1 MNRIEKKV
9 AKMLLYVLSGVL
21 LYSCSS
27 DEAELQFSEGTG
39 YVSLNLNTN
48 IGFQSRAVNESDYQ
62 DLSNYTV
69 QILKDGNSLHKWDY
83 NDIPEFTELAN
94 NTYTMLAI
102 CGDSTKAVYTDDLC
116 VLGSK
121 SFTVKNDSVNVNVTC
136 KPNSA
141 RINIEFDEK
150 MDEYFSDYEVR
161 IKTAAQGGS
170 IYLWD
175 NTTAGPVYFKVKQNE
190 VVTMTIKLT
199 PKSGV
204 EADTEIQKTY
214 TLSPADAMKMTLA
227 PVIGSGSLSITITID
242 ETVIEHPVD
251 IEVPSDWVS

>member
-170 IYLWD
+170 TYIWD

-251 IEVPSDWVS
+251 IEVPSDWV

>member
-1 MNRIEKKV
+1 
-9 AKMLLYVLSGVL
+9 
-21 LYSCSS
+21 
-27 DEAELQFSEGTG
+27 
-39 YVSLNLNTN
+39 
-48 IGFQSRAVNESDYQ
+48 
-62 DLSNYTV
+62 
-69 QILKDGNSLHKWDY
+69 
-83 NDIPEFTELAN
+83 
-94 NTYTMLAI
+94 
-102 CGDSTKAVYTDDLC
+102 
-116 VLGSK
+116 
-121 SFTVKNDSVNVNVTC
+121 
-136 KPNSA
+136 
-141 RINIEFDEK
+141 

-170 IYLWD
+170 TYIWD
-175 NTTAGPVYFKVKQNE
+175 NTTDGPVYFKVKQKE
-190 VVTMTIKLT
+190 SVAMTIKLT

>member
-62 DLSNYTV
+62 NLSNYTV

-83 NDIPEFTELAN
+83 DEIPEFTELAN

-116 VLGSK
+116 VLGYK
-121 SFTVKNDSVNVNVTC
+121 SFKVKNDSVNVDVTC

-170 IYLWD
+170 TYIWD
-175 NTTAGPVYFKVKQNE
+175 NTTAGPVYFKVKQKE
-190 VVTMTIKLT
+190 SVAMTIKLT

-251 IEVPSDWVS
+251 IEVPSEWV

>member
-62 DLSNYTV
+62 NLSNYTV

-170 IYLWD
+170 TYIWD
-175 NTTAGPVYFKVKQNE
+175 NTTAGPVYFKVKQKE
-190 VVTMTIKLT
+190 SVAMTIKLT

-251 IEVPSDWVS
+251 IEVPSEWV

>member
-1 MNRIEKKV
+1 
-9 AKMLLYVLSGVL
+9 MLLYVLSGVL

-27 DEAELQFSEGTG
+27 DEAELQFPEGTG

-48 IGFQSRAVNESDYQ
+48 IGFQSRAVDESDYQ

-170 IYLWD
+170 TYIWD

-251 IEVPSDWVS
+251 IEVPSEWV

>member
-62 DLSNYTV
+62 NLSNYTV

-102 CGDSTKAVYTDDLC
+102 CGDSTKAVYTGDLC

-170 IYLWD
+170 TYIWD

-251 IEVPSDWVS
+251 IEVPSEWV

>member
-62 DLSNYTV
+62 NLSNYTV

-121 SFTVKNDSVNVNVTC
+121 SFTVKNDSVNVDVTC

-170 IYLWD
+170 TYIWD

-251 IEVPSDWVS
+251 IEVPSEWV

>member
-48 IGFQSRAVNESDYQ
+48 IGFQSRAVDESDYQ

-121 SFTVKNDSVNVNVTC
+121 SFTVKNDSVNVDVTC

-170 IYLWD
+170 TYIWD
-175 NTTAGPVYFKVKQNE
+175 NTTVGPVYFKVKQNE

-251 IEVPSDWVS
+251 IEVPSEWV

>member
-39 YVSLNLNTN
+39 YVSLDLNTN

-62 DLSNYTV
+62 NLSNYTV

-121 SFTVKNDSVNVNVTC
+121 SFKVDNDSVNVNVTC

-170 IYLWD
+170 TYIWD
-175 NTTAGPVYFKVKQNE
+175 NTTAGPVYFKVKQKE
-190 VVTMTIKLT
+190 SVAMTIKLT

-251 IEVPSDWVS
+251 IEVPSEWV

>member
-9 AKMLLYVLSGVL
+9 AKMLLYVFSGVL

-39 YVSLNLNTN
+39 YVSLDLNTN

-62 DLSNYTV
+62 NLSNYTV

-116 VLGSK
+116 VLGYK
-121 SFTVKNDSVNVNVTC
+121 SFTVKNDSVNVDVTC

-170 IYLWD
+170 TYIWD
-175 NTTAGPVYFKVKQNE
+175 NTTAGPVYFKVKQKE
-190 VVTMTIKLT
+190 SVAMTIKLT

-251 IEVPSDWVS
+251 IEVPSDWV

>member
-62 DLSNYTV
+62 NLSNYYTV

-170 IYLWD
+170 TYIWD
-175 NTTAGPVYFKVKQNE
+175 NTTAGPVYFKVKQKE
-190 VVTMTIKLT
+190 SVAMTIKLT

-251 IEVPSDWVS
+251 IEVPSEWV

>member
-48 IGFQSRAVNESDYQ
+48 IGFQSRVVNESDYQ
-62 DLSNYTV
+62 NLSNYTV

-170 IYLWD
+170 TYIWD
-175 NTTAGPVYFKVKQNE
+175 NTTAGPVYFKVKQKE
-190 VVTMTIKLT
+190 SVAMTIKLT

-251 IEVPSDWVS
+251 IEVPSEWV

>member
-48 IGFQSRAVNESDYQ
+48 IGFQSRAVDESDYQ

-121 SFTVKNDSVNVNVTC
+121 SFTVKNDSVNVDVTC

-141 RINIEFDEK
+141 RINIEFDKK

-170 IYLWD
+170 TYIWD
-175 NTTAGPVYFKVKQNE
+175 NTTVGPVYFKVKQNE
-190 VVTMTIKLT
+190 GVAMTIKLT

-204 EADTEIQKTY
+204 ETDTEIQKTY

-251 IEVPSDWVS
+251 IEVPSDWV

>member
-48 IGFQSRAVNESDYQ
+48 IGFQSRAVDESDYQ

-170 IYLWD
+170 TYIWD

-251 IEVPSDWVS
+251 IEVPSEWV

>member
-62 DLSNYTV
+62 NLSNYTV

-170 IYLWD
+170 TYIWD
-175 NTTAGPVYFKVKQNE
+175 NTTVGPVYFKVKQNE

-251 IEVPSDWVS
+251 IEVPSEWV

>member
-1 MNRIEKKV
+1 MNRIERSV
-9 AKMLLYVLSGVL
+9 AKILLCFFSGVTL
-21 LYSCSS
+21 FSCSS

-39 YVSLNLNTN
+39 YVSLDLNTN
-48 IGFQSRAVNESDYQ
+48 TGFQSRAVVESDYQ
-62 DLSNYTV
+62 NKSNYTV

-170 IYLWD
+170 TYIWD

-251 IEVPSDWVS
+251 IEVPSEWV

>member
-1 MNRIEKKV
+1 MNRIERSV
-9 AKMLLYVLSGVL
+9 AKILLCFFSGVTL
-21 LYSCSS
+21 FSCSS
-27 DEAELQFSEGTG
+27 DENELQLPEGTG
-39 YVSLNLNTN
+39 YVSFSLKTNTS
-48 IGFQSRAVNESDYQ
+48 FQSRAVDESDYQ

-121 SFTVKNDSVNVNVTC
+121 SFTVDNDSVNVDVTC

-170 IYLWD
+170 TYIWD
-175 NTTAGPVYFKVKQNE
+175 NTTDGPVYFKVKQKE
-190 VVTMTIKLT
+190 SVAMTIKLT

-251 IEVPSDWVS
+251 IEVPSEWV

>member
-9 AKMLLYVLSGVL
+9 AKMLLYVFSGVL

-39 YVSLNLNTN
+39 YVSLDLNTN
-48 IGFQSRAVNESDYQ
+48 TGFQSRAVNESDYQ
-62 DLSNYTV
+62 NKSNYTV

-170 IYLWD
+170 TYIWD
-175 NTTAGPVYFKVKQNE
+175 NTTAGPVYFKVKQKE
-190 VVTMTIKLT
+190 SVAMTIKLT

-251 IEVPSDWVS
+251 IEVPSEWV

>member
-9 AKMLLYVLSGVL
+9 AKVLLYVFSGVF

-62 DLSNYTV
+62 NLSNYTV

-170 IYLWD
+170 TYIWD
-175 NTTAGPVYFKVKQNE
+175 NTTAGPVYFKVKQKE
-190 VVTMTIKLT
+190 SVAMTIKLT

-251 IEVPSDWVS
+251 IEVPSEWV

>member
-48 IGFQSRAVNESDYQ
+48 IGFQSRAVDESDYQ

-170 IYLWD
+170 TYIWD

>member
-1 MNRIEKKV
+1 MNRIERSV
-9 AKMLLYVLSGVL
+9 AKILLCFFSGVTL
-21 LYSCSS
+21 FSCSS

-39 YVSLNLNTN
+39 YVSFNLKTNTS
-48 IGFQSRAVNESDYQ
+48 FQSRAVSESDYQ

-141 RINIEFDEK
+141 RINIEFDKK

-170 IYLWD
+170 TYIWD
-175 NTTAGPVYFKVKQNE
+175 NTTDGPVYFKVKQKE
-190 VVTMTIKLT
+190 SVAMTIKLT

-251 IEVPSDWVS
+251 IEVPSEWV

>member
-48 IGFQSRAVNESDYQ
+48 IGFQSRAVDESDYQ

-170 IYLWD
+170 TYIWD
-175 NTTAGPVYFKVKQNE
+175 NTTVGPVYFKVKQNE

-251 IEVPSDWVS
+251 IEVPSEWV

>member
-62 DLSNYTV
+62 NKSNYTV

-170 IYLWD
+170 TYIWD

>member
-27 DEAELQFSEGTG
+27 DDAELQFSEGTG

-48 IGFQSRAVNESDYQ
+48 IGFQSRAVDESDYQ

-170 IYLWD
+170 TYIWD

-251 IEVPSDWVS
+251 IEVPSEWV

>member
-1 MNRIEKKV
+1 MNRIERSV
-9 AKMLLYVLSGVL
+9 AKILLCVFSGVML
-21 LYSCSS
+21 FSCSS
-27 DEAELQFSEGTG
+27 EENELQLPEGTG
-39 YVSLNLNTN
+39 YVSFSLKTNTS
-48 IGFQSRAVNESDYQ
+48 FQSRAVVESDYQ
-62 DLSNYTV
+62 NKSNYTV
-69 QILKDGNSLHKWDY
+69 QILKDGNSLYEWDY
-83 NDIPEFTELAN
+83 DEIPEFTELAN
-94 NTYTMLAI
+94 YTYTMLAI
-102 CGDSTKAVYTDDLC
+102 YGDSTKAVYTDDLC

-121 SFTVKNDSVNVNVTC
+121 SFKVYNDSVNVDVTC

-150 MDEYFSDYEVR
+150 MGEYFSDYEVR

-170 IYLWD
+170 TYIWD
-175 NTTAGPVYFKVKQNE
+175 NTTAGPVYFKVKQKE
-190 VVTMTIKLT
+190 SVAMTIKLT

-251 IEVPSDWVS
+251 IEVPSEWV

>member
-9 AKMLLYVLSGVL
+9 AKMLLYVFSGVL

-39 YVSLNLNTN
+39 YVSLDLNTN
-48 IGFQSRAVNESDYQ
+48 TGFQSRAVNESDYQ
-62 DLSNYTV
+62 NKSNYTV

-121 SFTVKNDSVNVNVTC
+121 SFTVKNDSVNVDVTC

-170 IYLWD
+170 TYIWD
-175 NTTAGPVYFKVKQNE
+175 KTTAGPVYFKVKQKE
-190 VVTMTIKLT
+190 SVAMTIKLT

-251 IEVPSDWVS
+251 IEVPSEWV

>member
-48 IGFQSRAVNESDYQ
+48 IGFQSRAVDESDYQ

-121 SFTVKNDSVNVNVTC
+121 SFTVKNDSVNVDVTC

-150 MDEYFSDYEVR
+150 MEEYFSDYEVR

-170 IYLWD
+170 TYIWD
-175 NTTAGPVYFKVKQNE
+175 NTTAGPVYFKVKQKE
-190 VVTMTIKLT
+190 SVAMTIKLT

-251 IEVPSDWVS
+251 IEVPSEWV

>member
-9 AKMLLYVLSGVL
+9 AKVLLYVFSGVF

-62 DLSNYTV
+62 NLSNYTV

-170 IYLWD
+170 TYIWD

-251 IEVPSDWVS
+251 IEVPSEWV